1 MTVSDTTIPGLR
13 LIELDIHAD
22 DRGSFREVWQ
32 TTKMQAL
39 GLPEIKPVQM
49 NVAESRRG
57 VLRGIHAEPWDKYI
71 HLAYGSGV
79 SVILDIRE
87 DSPAFGSWELFEMD
101 RTKALFVPEGLGNS
115 FQATSD
121 LAVYTYL
128 YTAHWQAGVKYTEVA
143 FDDPELAIPWPI
155 VGAERIV
162 SEKDM
167 HNKTFKEIYPR
178 EMPLR

>member
-1 MTVSDTTIPGLR
+1 MNVSETKIPGLR

-32 TTKMQAL
+32 TQKMQAL

-49 NVAESRRG
+49 NVAESKRG

-71 HLAYGSGV
+71 HLAYGTGV

-87 DSPAFGSWELFEMD
+87 DSVAFGTWQLFEMD

-115 FQATSD
+115 FQATSE

-128 YTAHWQAGVKYTEVA
+128 YTAHWQLGIKYQEVA
-143 FDDPELAIPWPI
+143 FDDGDLAIPWPI
-155 VGAERIV
+155 QGSEMIV
-162 SEKDM
+162 SKKDRN
-167 HNKTFKEIYPR
+167 NKTLKQLFPGR
-178 EMPLR
+178 